1 MKRFTTLAD
10 LILANLSSGQFVETY
25 NQVGNDRL
33 GARYYV
39 EPSSYVPV
47 PAEGDLTLPNG
58 NHIRYVVGLS
68 RDLVTKT
75 GAIIDQST
83 GNTGNTLTER
93 LNTMLVD
100 IDAVEALSAT
110 NAGDIATLQA
120 SSDVELASGQVTG
133 GVANFDLATIFSA
146 NPTYDFFK
154 LAFSNI
160 ELDATNVAPG
170 FRIFPFED
178 GVIDTN
184 NNSMYWTRWRY
195 DNTTDQD
202 DQQLDDA
209 LDLEEQS
216 SFIRG
221 DLVLYVIRPHANA
234 HEVRP
239 MFKWKMLYNTYSN
252 PFCGHVEGVG
262 HYSGAASAVTGIRF
276 ACNPSFRTFKA
287 STINYSVI
295 GLRNLAL

>member
-10 LILANLSSGQFVETY
+10 LLLANLSSGQYVEIY
-25 NQVGNDRL
+25 NQVGSDRL

-39 EPSSYVPV
+39 EPSSYTPV

-75 GAIIDQST
+75 DAIIDEST
-83 GNTGNTLTER
+83 GNTGNTLTAR
-93 LNTMLVD
+93 LNTILTD
-100 IDAVEALSAT
+100 ISAVETLAST
-110 NAGDIATLQA
+110 NESDIAALQA
-120 SSDVELASGQVTG
+120 SGDVELASGQVTG

-146 NPTYDFFK
+146 NPTYNFFK
-154 LAFSNI
+154 VNFTNI
-160 ELDATNVAPG
+160 ELDTTNVAPE
-170 FRIFPFED
+170 FKIFPFED

-184 NNSMYWTRWRY
+184 NNSMYWARWRY
-195 DNTTDQD
+195 DTSTDHDEQS
-202 DQQLDDA
+202 LDDA
-209 LDLEEQS
+209 LDLEEVS
-216 SFIRG
+216 NFIRG

-252 PFCGHVEGVG
+252 PFGGHIEGVG
-262 HYSGAASAVTGIRF
+262 HYSGTASAVTGIRF
-276 ACNPSFRTFKA
+276 ACAPSRTFKA